1 MDDIAV
7 EDEESPTMTAEVYGV
22 LRLHEWIGAAQ
33 VRFDLDEDLFS
44 LVVKRAA
51 AYGWS
56 STVLTAGMGLGGRR
70 WDHADAGGDWSQ
82 DGRVRRLGWLT
93 GYPAVDLPSQHLP
106 VLPMTRVLVEALHR
120 VGRLE
125 FVGLRIRAPLRLA
138 PDIGFDLRTSADW
151 FSLAGPDSPV
161 RVSATIAAEPD
172 LDAPRL
178 CELAVQ
184 RGYGRLR
191 MTQAASDVRPA
202 LSPVGSPGPGAA
214 GVGSGVSLVSLE
226 CTAPEW
232 SPESAAWITEV
243 LIDSLRA
250 CGVRTSAEI
259 TVSRQES

>member
-1 MDDIAV
+1 MDEIAV

-22 LRLHEWIGAAQ
+22 MQLHEWIGEAN

-56 STVLTAGMGLGGRR
+56 STLLQAGRELGGQR
-70 WDHADAGGDWSQ
+70 WEHADAGGDWAQ
-82 DGRVRRLGWLT
+82 DGRVRRLAWLT

-106 VLPMTRVLVEALHR
+106 VLPMTRILVEALHR

-125 FVGLRIRAPLRLA
+125 FTGLRIQAPLRLA
-138 PDIGFDLRTSADW
+138 PDIGFDLRTAADW
-151 FSLAGPDSPV
+151 FSLARLDSPV
-161 RVSATIAAEPD
+161 CMTAAIAAEPD
-172 LDAPRL
+172 LDAARL

-191 MTQAASDVRPA
+191 MKQAPDVEPA
-202 LSPVGSPGPGAA
+202 LSPMDSLGPHAA
-214 GVGSGVSLVSLE
+214 GVGPGVSLE

-232 SPESAAWITEV
+232 SPESAAWIAEV

-250 CGVRTSAEI
+250 CGLRTSAEI
-259 TVSRQES
+259 TISHKTG